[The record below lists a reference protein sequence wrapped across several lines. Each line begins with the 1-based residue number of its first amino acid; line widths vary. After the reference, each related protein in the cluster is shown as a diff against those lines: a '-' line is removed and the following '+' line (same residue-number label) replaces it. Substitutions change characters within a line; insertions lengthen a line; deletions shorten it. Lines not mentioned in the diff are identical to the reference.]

1 MTFELEADGV
11 RFWCSSAFWTRKL
24 VEKGARLVDASQAEH
39 LQGATELQRASTAAS
54 SAAERLPEV

>member
-39 LQGATELQRASTAAS
+39 LQDATEPPRPASQP
-54 SAAERLPEV
+54 AEGFSEI

>member
-11 RFWCSSAFWTRKL
+11 RFWCSSPFWTRKL

-39 LQGATELQRASTAAS
+39 LQGTPELPPGSAPQPAGRVTE
-54 SAAERLPEV
+54 V